1 MSKYKALF
9 HLDEPDRTRMVLNN
23 VKNLV
28 DDLDNVKV
36 EVVVN
41 ATAVEVLKEESEYR
55 NIIEKLNKREVS
67 FMACSNSLENFDVKE
82 KDLIDIVDIVS
93 AGVTELTV
101 KQSKGWAYIRP

>member
-23 VKNLV
+23 IKNLL
-28 DDLDNVKV
+28 DDMNNVEV

-41 ATAVEVLKEESEYR
+41 ATAVEVLQEQSEYK
-55 NIIEKLNKREVS
+55 NIIEKLDKREVS
-67 FMACSNSLENFDVKE
+67 FKACSNSLENFDVKE
-82 KDLIDIVDIVS
+82 KDLINAVEVVS

-101 KQSKGWAYIRP
+101 KQSEGWAYIRP